1 MGNRDVFND
10 VYAVVKRTQAITYTE
25 NRADEEAQKAI
36 DALVILPESDYKNAL
51 ILLAK
56 FAVQRNY

>member
-10 VYAVVKRTQAITYTE
+10 VYAIVKRTKAIDYTE
-25 NRADEEAQKAI
+25 ARADEEAKKAI
-36 DALVILPESDYKNAL
+36 DSLSILPESDYKNAL